1 MHILWPIPS
10 LYMYVSNP
18 NVHQH
23 YHKTQS
29 NHKTHQSPSLQVDTK
44 FSIISAFVDR
54 CDENNFIIFCFSSLL
69 WLWMICYSHVHY
81 LSQPWSTGSCACW
94 STGIEHMQICN
105 SSGLAVRIF
114 DFWWICI
121 MFRSS
126 TVRFIVCLNSLALK
140 GSVEDAD
147 ESNEGDEKEP
157 PPKNQENLG

>member
-10 LYMYVSNP
+10 LFMHVSNP
-18 NVHQH
+18 NVHH
-23 YHKTQS
+23 HHKTQS

-54 CDENNFIIFCFSSLL
+54 CDENYFIFFVSHLYGDCEWSVILMFIIFPNLEVPVHA
-69 WLWMICYSHVHY
+69 HVDQLVSNTCKSATHHV
-81 LSQPWSTGSCACW
+81 QE
-94 STGIEHMQICN
+94 IEY
-105 SSGLAVRIF
+105 
-114 DFWWICI
+114 FWWICI

-126 TVRFIVCLNSLALK
+126 IVRFMFCLNSLALK

-157 PPKNQENLG
+157 PPKNQENLE